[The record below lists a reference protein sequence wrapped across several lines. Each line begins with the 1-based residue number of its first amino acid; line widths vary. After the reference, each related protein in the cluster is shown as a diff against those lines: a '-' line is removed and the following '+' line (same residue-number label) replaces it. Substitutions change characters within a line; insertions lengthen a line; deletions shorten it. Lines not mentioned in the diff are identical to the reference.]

1 MTSIENL
8 TQWLQSNI
16 EDLEEYVLANDSDS
30 EYFAGVQSGYA
41 SVYAYLTGESLET
54 TELPDQF

>member
-1 MTSIENL
+1 MPSMENL
-8 TQWLQSNI
+8 TQWLQSKV

-30 EYFAGVQSGYA
+30 DYA
-41 SVYAYLTGESLET
+41 SGLQEAYANVYAYITGESLET